1 MKKILL
7 LLAVALI
14 ASSSFGATHSN
25 KGKHKKAKHGKHS
38 QLGSPGMMH

>member
-14 ASSSFGATHSN
+14 ASSSFGATHSK
-25 KGKHKKAKHGKHS
+25 KGKHGNGKHGKHNH
-38 QLGSPGMMH
+38 GMMH

>member
-1 MKKILL
+1 MKNILL

-25 KGKHKKAKHGKHS
+25 KGKQKKGKHGKHS
-38 QLGSPGMMH
+38 QLGSTGIMH